1 MTGSN
6 DIPRPVRPTATGL
19 LQAMRLLLLTLLL
32 GGLPSLL
39 AADGGAPSPDTYDFD
54 CQDMSLEAK
63 RILVIDSHSHDVGMS
78 KSLNDGMKK
87 AIGEHGT
94 IAMYEHYNLYVC
106 NKPNVLPTSEDIDYL
121 QSLMDK
127 NEYDLIMLKGNPAL
141 HLFLNGDLRR
151 PARTPLLVM
160 SYYGDLAADIRAS
173 GLPITGVQ
181 TPYATDLN
189 ISLAR
194 QLLPTTRKVAL
205 IVSAQYNPKSAAIRR
220 LTNLFRE
227 QKVEGNDHGL
237 DFQIIDGLR
246 YTTAEMLQKVA
257 ELNDAGN
264 AVLIYHSWGSVR
276 DVIENNYAMLPII
289 RKRFSGLILCGVA
302 SIIPIGTAGG
312 YLVDDLEQGHMVGR
326 MATDILH
333 GQSPDAIPVR
343 TGKLLLKLDYNTLVK
358 WGVQPGNIPPN
369 ALVLNRPMPWVT
381 SHSRAIWSTVAIAF
395 AAFAVALV
403 FLLLR
408 QRMYGRLR
416 LLVENLPIRITIT
429 DGNGRNIISHIPE
442 NDTICALSASG
453 DGHGHT
459 APTMCAC
466 DFMQRNI
473 RICRDTQQPL
483 STDYVCCGR
492 HRQIQYIPL
501 GKRRLFGK
509 NAVMTL
515 SIDTQEL
522 VAMRQRSEQLAEQ
535 LACTLKSIG
544 DSVIVTDC
552 DQRITLINDVCA
564 QMTGYSP
571 EEARGRR
578 LEEILPL
585 VSMVDDAKVESPVA
599 KALATRS
606 IVELANHTD
615 LITRDGRRLHI
626 ADSAAPVIGTDG
638 DMTGAVM
645 VFRDMTREYNR
656 TETLRKDNSI
666 LRQAMALGN
675 FICLTVDHHGVHS
688 RSGERTGF
696 WPYHDDSTPY
706 TPEEWLAPA
715 DVTPFKRQ
723 WASVLSGESDGFT
736 IRYAAGLPG
745 QERRY
750 FSLSIERITNEV
762 SGEAEYCGVLQET
775 TKLRRQEL
783 KYGDNLMLLSS
794 ILDHLPACV
803 FVKDAKDQFRY
814 LIANQ
819 TAADIFGHPFEEII
833 GRRDCDIFPKDFYEQ
848 HHFEQK
854 DRGVME
860 SGSVQVFND
869 RFRDRQNQ
877 EIWLHTVKLPMQM
890 PSGDQLLLGLSLNV
904 TEKQRLEAEQA
915 LTIAKLNAY
924 VRSEQ
929 LVNRILT
936 NALGNDDFY
945 AAGRDSLRLLA
956 EFHGANH
963 AFVFRYLD
971 DTLDFSRCE
980 HSWGGEENLELFQN
994 EKFSMRLLPSWNER
1008 IADGCD
1014 IVIPNTETLSADD
1027 EPLLPFLRSRG
1038 TKALF
1043 VTGIHIADRLFGYL
1057 GLNFTSAPHDFS
1069 EGDRQQLHT
1078 CASVFGLVMTRHR
1091 QWKQLMDSESF
1102 MRQVVNSVTL
1112 PLTIID
1118 RNYRIILANPS
1129 AAAQGNMSPEEAKGT
1144 YCYDTLCGNGSPLP
1158 ACTVKQTIEDLKPH
1172 TSESVQRGKYLISTS
1187 QPLFDSN
1194 GNLKY
1199 IMTLDIDVTMQ
1210 EQQRRILKDALD
1222 QAQAANRAK
1231 STFLATISHEL
1242 RTPLNAVIGFS
1253 ELLQSRDLSTEEHDD
1268 YLQSINVAGN
1278 ALLSLIN
1285 DVLDITK
1292 LDTNKL
1298 HLNLMDLNLLKLIIE
1313 VISMFKLKAIEKKL
1327 SLDYSCFGLEHR
1339 TLSLDGPRLR
1349 QVLFN
1354 LIGNSVK
1361 FTRQGGVKVRAEF
1374 APNHDGKA
1382 GQLAIRIIDS
1392 GPGIAPELQ
1401 KHIFDP
1407 FVQDASV
1414 ERSFN
1419 NEGTGLGLAIAR
1431 RLVEQMNG
1439 KLTLASTPGKGS
1451 SFIISLPDVP
1461 FTLNED
1467 QDDDLASRVIVD
1479 HGRPLKE
1486 NETVSYTILAVD
1498 DVALNLKVLG
1508 AVLRRLN
1515 HTCLLA
1521 VSAEEAIRLLQ
1532 DGADVDMVFT
1542 DMWMP
1547 NMNGQQLAEHLKA
1560 NDRFRNLPVIAVT
1573 ADVQVADTQNTPFDD
1588 ILLKPFTIDSISAV
1602 IDRAIS
1608 GHGQPLPT
1616 TPPDDLS
1623 AP

>member
-6 DIPRPVRPTATGL
+6 DNPRPVRPSATGPL
-19 LQAMRLLLLTLLL
+19 HAARLLLLALLL
-32 GGLPSLL
+32 GGLATLHAID
-39 AADGGAPSPDTYDFD
+39 AAKPATYDFD
-54 CQDMSLEAK
+54 CQDMALEAK

-78 KSLNDGMKK
+78 KSLNDGMKQ
-87 AIGEHGT
+87 AIGEHGA

-106 NKPNVLPTSEDIDYL
+106 NKPSVLPTPEDIEYL
-121 QSLMDK
+121 QNLLDK
-127 NEYDLIMLKGNPAL
+127 NEYDLIMLNGNPAL

-151 PARTPLLVM
+151 PPRTPLLVM
-160 SYYGDLAADIRAS
+160 SYYGDLAADIAAS

-181 TPYATDLN
+181 TPYVTERN
-189 ISLAR
+189 IDLAR
-194 QLLPTTRKVAL
+194 QLLPSTRKVAL
-205 IVSAQYNPKSAAIRR
+205 IVSAQYNPKSTATRR
-220 LTNLFRE
+220 LTNLFKD
-227 QKVEGNDHGL
+227 QKAEGNDHGL

-257 ELNDAGN
+257 ELSADGD

-276 DVIENNYAMLPII
+276 DILENNYAMLPVI
-289 RKRFSGLILCGVA
+289 RKRFRGLILSGIA
-302 SIIPIGTAGG
+302 SVIPIGTAGG
-312 YLVDDLEQGHMVGR
+312 YLIDDLGQGRMVGK
-326 MATDILH
+326 MAADILH
-333 GQSPDAIPVR
+333 GQSPTALPVS
-343 TGKLLLKLDYNTLVK
+343 TGNILLKLDYDALTQ
-358 WGVQPGNIPPN
+358 WGVQPGNIPTD
-369 ALVLNRPMPWVT
+369 AQLLNLPTPWFVA
-381 SHSRAIWSTVAIAF
+381 HGRAIWSTVTIVIA
-395 AAFAVALV
+395 VLTIVLV

-429 DGNGRNIISHIPE
+429 DGHGHNIISHIPE
-442 NDTICALSASG
+442 NDTICTLTDSG
-453 DGHGHT
+453 APHGAAT
-459 APTMCAC
+459 PNMCAC

-473 RICRDTQQPL
+473 RACRETQEPI
-483 STDYVCCGR
+483 SADYVCCGR

-501 GKRRLFGK
+501 GRKRLFGK

-515 SIDTQEL
+515 SIDTQAL

-571 EEARGRR
+571 EEARGKT

-585 VSMVDDAKVESPVA
+585 VSMVNNAKVESPVTR
-599 KALATRS
+599 ALATRS

-626 ADSAAPVIGTDG
+626 ADSAAPVIGPDG

-656 TETLRKDNSI
+656 TEALRKDNSI
-666 LRQAMALGN
+666 LRQAMALGS

-688 RSGERTGF
+688 RSGEHTGF
-696 WPYHDDSTPY
+696 WPYHDDNTPY
-706 TPEEWLAPA
+706 APEEWLAPA
-715 DVTPFKRQ
+715 DVPEFKRQ
-723 WASVLSGESDGFT
+723 WASVFAGQSNGFT
-736 IRYAAGLPG
+736 LRYAAGLPG
-745 QERRY
+745 QEKRY
-750 FSLSIERITNEV
+750 FSLSIERVTNEV
-762 SGEAEYCGVLQET
+762 SGEAEYCGVMQET
-775 TKLRRQEL
+775 TELRRQEL

-803 FVKDAKDQFRY
+803 FVKDAKDHFRY
-814 LIANQ
+814 LLANRLIEDFIGKPLDQ
-819 TAADIFGHPFEEII
+819 LVGHTDHDIFHHNDQLYQHFI
-833 GRRDCDIFPKDFYEQ
+833 EQ
-848 HHFEQK
+848 DQ
-854 DRGVME
+854 GVM
-860 SGSVQVFND
+860 
-869 RFRDRQNQ
+869 RDGKVLEFEDSFTNEQGQ
-877 EIWLHTVKLPMQM
+877 HLWLHTIKLPMLM
-890 PSGDQLLLGLSLNV
+890 PSGDQLLLGLSIDI
-904 TEKQRLEAEQA
+904 TAKHQLEAEQA

-936 NALGNDDFY
+936 NALSDDDFY
-945 AAGRDSLRLLA
+945 ASGRDSLRLLA
-956 EFHGANH
+956 EFHGADH

-971 DTLDFSRCE
+971 DALDYSRCE
-980 HSWGGEENLELFQN
+980 HSWGGDEALELLRT
-994 EKFSMRLLPSWNER
+994 EKFSMKRLPGWNER
-1008 IADGCD
+1008 IAGGSD
-1014 IVIPNTETLSADD
+1014 IVIPNTATLSADD
-1027 EPLLPFLRSRG
+1027 EPLLPFLRAKG
-1038 TKALF
+1038 TKALL
-1043 VTGIHIADRLFGYL
+1043 VTGIRIAGKLFGYL
-1057 GLNFTSAPHDFS
+1057 GLDFTQKPHDFS
-1069 EGDRQQLHT
+1069 EGDQQQLHT
-1078 CASVFGLVMTRHR
+1078 FASVFGLVMTRHR

-1144 YCYDTLCGNGSPLP
+1144 YCYDSLCGNGSPLP

-1172 TSESVQRGKYLISTS
+1172 TSESVQKGKYLISTS

-1194 GNLKY
+1194 GSLKY
-1199 IMTLDIDVTMQ
+1199 IMTLDVDVTMQ

-1253 ELLQSRDLSTEEHDD
+1253 ELLQSHDLSAEEHDD

-1292 LDTNKL
+1292 LDANKL
-1298 HLNLMDLNLLKLIIE
+1298 HLNLMDINLLKLIIE

-1361 FTRQGGVKVRAEF
+1361 FTRQGGVKVRVEF
-1374 APNHDGKA
+1374 APNADGKA
-1382 GQLAIRIIDS
+1382 GQLSIRIIDS
-1392 GPGIAPELQ
+1392 GPGIAPEKQ
-1401 KHIFDP
+1401 QHIFDP

-1419 NEGTGLGLAIAR
+1419 NEGTGLGLAISR

-1451 SFIISLPDVP
+1451 IFIISLPDVP

-1467 QDDDLASRVIVD
+1467 QDEDLAARVIVD
-1479 HGRPLKE
+1479 RGQPLKE
-1486 NETVSYTILAVD
+1486 NEKASYTILAVD

-1521 VSAEEAIRLLQ
+1521 ASAEEAIRLLQ

-1560 NDRFRNLPVIAVT
+1560 DPRFHSLPIIAVT
-1573 ADVQVADTQNTPFDD
+1573 ADVQVADTQDTPFDD

-1602 IDRAIS
+1602 IDRAV
-1608 GHGQPLPT
+1608 GGLGQPL
-1616 TPPDDLS
+1616 TPPDEPS
-1623 AP
+1623 ALTTT